1 MTPDAGQDADAVFAA
16 RVEGLRSSLEELRD
30 QIHAAGRSEVTAPE
44 LAKSLRDFWSDQGP
58 LLKFVTAT
66 VLESLRVQALEQ
78 AYGWREQLDRALE
91 AQRKFAEEH
100 DR

>member
-1 MTPDAGQDADAVFAA
+1 MTTDPGHDANAVFTA
-16 RVEGLRSSLEELRD
+16 RVEGLRVSLEELRE
-30 QIHAAGRSEVTAPE
+30 QIRAAARSEVAAPE
-44 LAKSLRDFWSDQGP
+44 VAKSLRDFWSDHGP

-78 AYGWREQLDRALE
+78 AYAWREQLDRALE
-91 AQRKFAEEH
+91 AQRKSAKGH